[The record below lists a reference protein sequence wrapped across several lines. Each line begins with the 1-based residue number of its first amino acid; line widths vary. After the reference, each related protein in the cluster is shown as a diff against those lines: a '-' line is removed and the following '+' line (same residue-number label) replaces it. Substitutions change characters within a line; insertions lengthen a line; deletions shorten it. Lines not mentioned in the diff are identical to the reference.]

1 MSTQT
6 HAEVQEYL
14 NRMRTALADLPTA
27 EVREIMEDAG
37 SHVAEIAGELG
48 EEFSSAAL
56 EKRLGTPEVYAQ
68 ELRTA
73 AGYPAAAPARA
84 ALKPRLGARFAFWSL
99 VFGTLVAVAVGAD
112 TWGFL
117 RGSPGPTLLV
127 ALCLV
132 ISLVLVFRRGADVRE
147 VADLPEALVV
157 RSALAQAQEAG
168 NGKWLA
174 YLRSLQP
181 GWWLVRAALIV
192 LLGFLTREAL
202 GLVLL
207 AIAAAVSVHAG
218 PKAKS
223 DRRWLWVSLPASGF
237 AAGAVLLVLGYVS
250 SGGMWR
256 SAADPYTATYYN
268 PPPSSPSNIYV
279 FDQNGKPLTDVFLYD
294 ENGQPIDSPF
304 YGCDGHQDDVNNKYP
319 RPKVEHGSDGCR
331 EIDGVPFTVAIPKV
345 TSSTP
350 VPTSSSPVPS
360 TTTAPPTTSTT
371 G

>member
-6 HAEVQEYL
+6 HAEVQDYL
-14 NRMRTALADLPTA
+14 DRMRTALADLPAA

-56 EKRLGTPEVYAQ
+56 EKRLGTPEAYAQ

-73 AGYPAAAPARA
+73 AGYPTAAPAPA
-84 ALKPRLGARFAFWSL
+84 VSKPRLGARFAFWSL
-99 VFGTLVAVAVGAD
+99 AFGTLIAVAVGAD
-112 TWGFL
+112 TWGLL

-127 ALCLV
+127 GVCLV
-132 ISLVLVFRRGADVRE
+132 ISLVLVFRRGVDVQE
-147 VADLPEALVV
+147 VADLPEALAV
-157 RSALAQAQEAG
+157 RSALTQAQEAG
-168 NGKWLA
+168 DGKWLA

-192 LLGFLTREAL
+192 LLGLLTREAL
-202 GLVLL
+202 VLVLL
-207 AIAAAVSVHAG
+207 AIAAAVSVYAG

-223 DRRWLWVSLPASGF
+223 DRRWLWISLPVSGF

-250 SGGMWR
+250 SGGTWR

-268 PPPSSPSNIYV
+268 PPPSPPSNVYV

-304 YGCDGHQDDVNNKYP
+304 YGCDGRQDDANNKYP

-331 EIDGVPFTVAIPKV
+331 ETDGVPFTVAIPKV
-345 TSSTP
+345 TSSAP
-350 VPTSSSPVPS
+350 VPSSSSAVPS